1 MKLTDDTII
10 PIYNPSEDDLK
21 WKFAGADRVLKARD
35 ITGVP
40 RREVSV
46 VLVQLRDLGVCELP
60 LFGKKEEVDKV
71 LEKADWACWNALSKR
86 NMDLVLSEADKQA
99 RAKSAGV
106 PLEESPEVKQAR
118 KWLEE
123 HKNPPEENA

>member
-1 MKLTDDTII
+1 MKIDDNTPV
-10 PIYNPSEDDLK
+10 PIYNPCEDDLK
-21 WKFAGADRVLKARD
+21 WKFAGESRVLKAKD
-35 ITGVP
+35 ITGIP

-60 LFGKKEEVDKV
+60 LFGKKEEVDKI
-71 LEKADWACWNALSKR
+71 LEKADWACWSAQSKR
-86 NMDLVLSEADKQA
+86 NTDLVLSEADKQA
-99 RAKSAGV
+99 RAKAAGLEV
-106 PLEESPEVKQAR
+106 EESPEVKQAR